1 MGSPTTKSK
10 TRPPTRRL
18 AAAALGVRVGLVGCA
33 LALAFLPL
41 PRSLV
46 ESVYAQRLYPL
57 IRQTIT
63 SLTRH
68 IDMPLFDILLGGGV
82 VALATWWG
90 LRLAR
95 ARGDRLRTLAGL
107 VGVTAVLAAGLYLT
121 FLLTWGMNYRRE
133 SLATRLDYSAARVT
147 SAHVEALASSAI
159 EHLNRAYDQSEHAT
173 WPQLSE
179 LPATL
184 GPAFERAQRHLKVS
198 PVVTGLV
205 PQRSQLTPY
214 FRRAGI
220 DGMVDPFFLQVLL
233 NDGVLPFER
242 PFVTAHEW
250 AHVAGFAHEAEANF
264 VAWLTCLQGDE
275 RMRYA
280 GWSFLV
286 PRLVAASPADTQA
299 DLWARVR
306 PGPLADFAA
315 VRARLSRTIPVVER
329 NARRLNDRYLRANR
343 VASGIASYGEVVQ
356 MAVGTEL
363 GLAQWSEP
371 PGGR

>member
-1 MGSPTTKSK
+1 
-10 TRPPTRRL
+10 
-18 AAAALGVRVGLVGCA
+18 
-33 LALAFLPL
+33 
-41 PRSLV
+41 V

-57 IRQTIT
+57 IRGTVT
-63 SLTRH
+63 SVTRH
-68 IDMPLFDILLGGGV
+68 VDMPLFDVLLVGGV
-82 VALATWWG
+82 VALAAWWG
-90 LRLAR
+90 VRLAR
-95 ARGDRLRTLAGL
+95 APRGRRLRALASVMGL
-107 VGVTAVLAAGLYLT
+107 TVVLAAALYLT
-121 FLLTWGMNYRRE
+121 FLFTWGMNYRRE
-133 SLATRLDYSAARVT
+133 ALSVRLGYSAARVT
-147 SAHVEALASSAI
+147 SVDVEALARSAI
-159 EHLNRAYDQSEHAT
+159 EHLNRAYDESEHAT

-179 LPATL
+179 LPASL
-184 GPAFERAQRHLKVS
+184 GPAFERAQRQLDVS
-198 PVVTGLV
+198 PVMSGLV
-205 PQRSQLTPY
+205 PQRSLLTPY

-286 PRLVAASPADTQA
+286 PRLVAALPADRQP
-299 DLWARVR
+299 DLWATVG

-315 VRARLSRTIPVVER
+315 VHARLSRTIPVVQR

-343 VASGIASYGEVVQ
+343 VASGIASYGEVLQ
-356 MAVGTEL
+356 MAVGTDL
-363 GLAQWSEP
+363 GLAQWAERP
-371 PGGR
+371 DGG